1 MAVVNKERSKVVII
15 GSRPASIET
24 FTSFA
29 ARIFPPFR
37 IRSGAVRRRQQENP
51 ATLRD
56 SLGATNS
63 RESEQRA
70 ATSLSP
76 RLGN

>member
-1 MAVVNKERSKVVII
+1 MMVENEEQSKVVTIWSQP
-15 GSRPASIET
+15 G
-24 FTSFA
+24 F
-29 ARIFPPFR
+29 FPPFR
-37 IRSGAVRRRQQENP
+37 LRSGAVRRRQQENP

-56 SLGATNS
+56 SFGATNS

-70 ATSLSP
+70 ATSLSS